1 MKRDLPSQFAFLN
14 LCVLFGLLVLIVGVF
29 FVVFAAPAL
38 GRVRQGKANSKAS
51 IRTTTGVIGEIVPG
65 GVEGGPCQYATTPGT
80 ATIVPGTADTGNHC
94 VWCETLISLPFP
106 FTLYDQTFDAVNVT
120 SSGRLDF
127 VCVNEPANYTQTCLP
142 APPNNC
148 LYDYTIFALWAE
160 WSTSTGQ
167 AGCSTWEN
175 GCGIFTSISG
185 SAPNR
190 IFNIEW
196 HVTYREGGQPGNFE
210 VRLYENDPNKR
221 FDVIYGAVG
230 RVTDTYDSAGL
241 QGSIG
246 FFTQDFCWATPPQ
259 NVSRTY
265 TVMLPCTT
273 PTPTPTGDLTV
284 INTNDSPGSLRQALA
299 DASDGDTITFD
310 PSLNWQTIGLTS
322 GELVIDKS
330 ITIIGP
336 GPNLVGVYQSPNSG
350 GRVFMSYPVPPSQL
364 LVSPSTVAT
373 AVSKVAAES

>member
-1 MKRDLPSQFAFLN
+1 
-14 LCVLFGLLVLIVGVF
+14 LIAGVF

-160 WSTSTGQ
+160 W
-167 AGCSTWEN
+167 
-175 GCGIFTSISG
+175 
-185 SAPNR
+185 R
-190 IFNIEW
+190 
-196 HVTYREGGQPGNFE
+196 
-210 VRLYENDPNKR
+210 
-221 FDVIYGAVG
+221 
-230 RVTDTYDSAGL
+230 
-241 QGSIG
+241 
-246 FFTQDFCWATPPQ
+246 
-259 NVSRTY
+259 
-265 TVMLPCTT
+265 
-273 PTPTPTGDLTV
+273 
-284 INTNDSPGSLRQALA
+284 
-299 DASDGDTITFD
+299 
-310 PSLNWQTIGLTS
+310 
-322 GELVIDKS
+322 
-330 ITIIGP
+330 
-336 GPNLVGVYQSPNSG
+336 
-350 GRVFMSYPVPPSQL
+350 
-364 LVSPSTVAT
+364 
-373 AVSKVAAES
+373 

>member
-1 MKRDLPSQFAFLN
+1 MIGGQAFA
-14 LCVLFGLLVLIVGVF
+14 
-29 FVVFAAPAL
+29 
-38 GRVRQGKANSKAS
+38 
-51 IRTTTGVIGEIVPG
+51 G
-65 GVEGGPCQYATTPGT
+65 GAEGGPCQYAITPGT
-80 ATIVPGTADTGNHC
+80 TMIVPGTTDTGNHC
-94 VWCETLISLPFP
+94 VWCETPISLPSP
-106 FTLYDQTFDAVNVT
+106 FKLYDQTFNAANVT

-160 WSTSTGQ
+160 CSTSTGQ

-230 RVTDTYDSAGL
+230 GVTDIYDSAGL

-336 GPNLVGVYQSPNSG
+336 GPNLVGVYQSPIQAAVS
-350 GRVFMSYPVPPSQL
+350 FMSYPVPPSQL